1 MKPSTIIKQTLKN
14 GGFTPESVQGRYIV
28 ATPSNEKAVS
38 LKHFTKS
45 LVSAYTRLAHQQ
57 GLAIGTWV
65 HKGKGKVYLDTV
77 KGFED
82 LEEALIFAKRSNQLA
97 IYDREAGQEIF
108 L

>member
-1 MKPSTIIKQTLKN
+1 MKPITIIKQTLAN
-14 GGFTPESVQGRYIV
+14 GGFTSENVKGRYIV
-28 ATPSNEKAVS
+28 ATPDNELIKP
-38 LKHFTKS
+38 LKHFNKS
-45 LVSAYTRLAHQQ
+45 LVSAYARLANQQ

-65 HKGKGKVYLDTV
+65 NKGKVYLDTI

-82 LEEALIFAKRSNQLA
+82 LEEALDFAKLSNQLA

>member
-1 MKPSTIIKQTLKN
+1 MKPITIIKQTLTN
-14 GGFTPESVQGRYIV
+14 GGFTSENVKGRYIV
-28 ATPSNEKAVS
+28 ATPDNELIKP
-38 LKHFTKS
+38 LKHFNKS
-45 LVSAYTRLAHQQ
+45 LVSAYARLANQQ

-65 HKGKGKVYLDTV
+65 NKGKVYLDTI

-82 LEEALIFAKRSNQLA
+82 LEEALDFAKLSNQLA

>member
-1 MKPSTIIKQTLKN
+1 MNPNTIVKKTIKN

-28 ATPSNEKAVS
+28 ATPSNEKAVA

-45 LVSAYTRLAHQQ
+45 LVSAYIRLAHQQ

-65 HKGKGKVYLDTV
+65 NQGKVYLDTI

-82 LEEALIFAKRSNQLA
+82 LEEALVFAKMSNQLA
-97 IYDREAGQEIF
+97 IFDREAGQEIF

>member
-1 MKPSTIIKQTLKN
+1 MKPNTIIKQTLAN
-14 GGFTPESVQGRYIV
+14 GGFTPESVKGRYIV
-28 ATPSNEKAVS
+28 ATPSNEKTVA

-45 LVSAYTRLAHQQ
+45 LVSAYARLATQQ

-65 HKGKGKVYLDTV
+65 NKGKVYLDTI

-82 LEEALIFAKRSNQLA
+82 LEEALEFARISSQLA

>member
-1 MKPSTIIKQTLKN
+1 MKPITIIKQTLTN
-14 GGFTPESVQGRYIV
+14 GGFTSENVKGRYIV
-28 ATPSNEKAVS
+28 ATPDNELIKP

-45 LVSAYTRLAHQQ
+45 LVSAYARLANQQ

-65 HKGKGKVYLDTV
+65 NKGKVYLDTI

-82 LEEALIFAKRSNQLA
+82 LEEALDFAKLSNQLA

>member
-1 MKPSTIIKQTLKN
+1 MKPNTIIKQTLKN
-14 GGFTPESVQGRYIV
+14 GGFTPESVKGRYIV
-28 ATPSNEKAVS
+28 ATPSNENIIK

-57 GLAIGTWV
+57 ELAIGTWV
-65 HKGKGKVYLDTV
+65 HKGKVYLDTI

-82 LEEALIFAKRSNQLA
+82 LEEALDFAKMSNQLA
-97 IYDREAGQEIF
+97 IYDRETGQEIF